1 MSELYHYGVKGM
13 KWGVRRAQKRAA
25 RADKRI
31 GKLENLKE
39 RNRAEYDYMN
49 KNAKLDYSKPR
60 QAKKLNRTLAT
71 NKAMHDTTEVDNNYA
86 IARQKAKKD
95 PSYKKS
101 VEYAKA
107 KAAYRKQAGQ
117 QYMYGEAGHLRIE
130 SLKNQGY
137 SEKRAKG
144 RAVAETFGAMA
155 VTTVLTGVVI
165 AAQNRY

>member
-1 MSELYHYGVKGM
+1 MQNELYHYGVPGM

-95 PSYKKS
+95 PNYKKS
-101 VEYAKA
+101 VEYST
-107 KAAYRKQAGQ
+107 
-117 QYMYGEAGHLRIE
+117 LRIPTK
-130 SLKNQGY
+130 LLPKQLPLLN
-137 SEKRAKG
+137 
-144 RAVAETFGAMA
+144 
-155 VTTVLTGVVI
+155 
-165 AAQNRY
+165 